1 MMTDPHPTS
10 KLGRLADESAENR
23 RRAFMAML
31 REAEQEAD
39 RDGWVT
45 LDEVL
50 AEMDRIIAEAEQR
63 RPG

>member
-1 MMTDPHPTS
+1 MTTDPHLTS
-10 KLGRLADESAENR
+10 KLEGLADKSAEER

-31 REAEQEAD
+31 QEAEQEAD

-50 AEMDRIIAEAEQR
+50 AEMDQIIAEAER
-63 RPG
+63 RRGG